1 MPYHVT
7 IFISVSFVQVI
18 FTLYQFILFRSVEI
32 LYYSFYVL
40 LLSGFIA
47 AKYFFY
53 AHPNPLVSTSDDV
66 FIYGRSMV
74 LLSFAMYYKFIR
86 HYAAIKA
93 NIAKIEMYY
102 RLAENIL
109 IAAAIMDAASQL
121 AGISYNLVDKFI
133 IPLHLLNFIFS
144 IWVYFLFI
152 KFRNVFTII
161 TLAASFMLLTGMSA
175 ALICLLFFTTDPVK
189 DINYMVF
196 AEAGILAEYLVF
208 SFGIN
213 YKSYYLQKENTRL
226 AIEKREGV
234 IKERERIIADLHDD
248 IGGTLSSMSIYSDL
262 AGSVMD
268 TQPQE
273 TKKMIDK
280 ISGISKSLMER
291 MGDIIWSMKSADEE
305 KYTLEARLKNYTT
318 ELLSPKGIF
327 CEFNIDIQLA
337 ASITN
342 PETRKN
348 ILLITKEAINNIA
361 KYSEATKA
369 SISLKQQDGKVSLT
383 INDNGKGFS
392 KEKIKHGNGLF
403 NIRQRCRLLN
413 GECEVA
419 SQPGNGVDIE
429 CRFPFHILSDNNS

>member
-7 IFISVSFVQVI
+7 IFISVSFVQAI
-18 FTLYQFILFRSVEI
+18 FSLYQFILFRSGEI

-47 AKYFFY
+47 AKYFFH

-93 NIAKIEMYY
+93 NITRLEKYY

-189 DINYMVF
+189 DINYLVF

-327 CEFNIDIQLA
+327 CEFDIDIQLA

-348 ILLITKEAINNIA
+348 ILLIAKEAINNIA
-361 KYSEATKA
+361 KYSHSTHATITFHQQQQHILLI
-369 SISLKQQDGKVSLT
+369 IS
-383 INDNGKGFS
+383 DNGKGFNNTLLA
-392 KEKIKHGNGLF
+392 KGNGLG
-403 NIRQRCRLLN
+403 NIKQRCKQMSGN
-413 GECEVA
+413 CTIKTSQGKGVA
-419 SQPGNGVDIE
+419 II
-429 CRFPFHILSDNNS
+429 CRFPLAIISHTG